1 MRNEEKLGNLRV
13 RNGRGIWTEGNRLSA
28 TEREKVQ
35 LISGKVTLTMFAN
48 GKVLQETPIDDDIL
62 ERNIKRKRNHFF
74 FGPYICGI
82 KCGKRG
88 RGLLN
93 SKNPDHIIWHMA
105 YAVLFAIDALF
116 QE

>member
-1 MRNEEKLGNLRV
+1 MRNEEKQGNLRV
-13 RNGRGIWTEGNRLSA
+13 RKGAWNLDRGNRLSA

-62 ERNIKRKRNHFF
+62 ERNIKRKRNRYF

-82 KCGKRG
+82 KCGKWG
-88 RGLLN
+88 RGFLD
-93 SKNPDHIIWHMA
+93 SKGSH
-105 YAVLFAIDALF
+105 
-116 QE
+116 Q

>member
-62 ERNIKRKRNHFF
+62 AEYQTEKKSLLLWAVYLWHKEREV
-74 FGPYICGI
+74 
-82 KCGKRG
+82 GK
-88 RGLLN
+88 GL
-93 SKNPDHIIWHMA
+93 PR
-105 YAVLFAIDALF
+105 
-116 QE
+116 